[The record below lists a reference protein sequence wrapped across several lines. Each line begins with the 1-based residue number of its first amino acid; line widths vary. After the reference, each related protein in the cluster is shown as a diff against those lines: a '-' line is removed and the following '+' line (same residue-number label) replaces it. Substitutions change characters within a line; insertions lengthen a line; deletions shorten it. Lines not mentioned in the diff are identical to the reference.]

1 LNELALF
8 AGAGGGLLAS
18 HLLGWNTVAAVEIEK
33 YPREVLLQRQR
44 DGMLDQFPIWDD
56 VCTFDGRPWRGLVD
70 VVSGGFPCQ
79 DISPAGRGDGLAGAR
94 SGLWFEYLRI
104 VEEIRPAYVFA
115 ENSSNLRANGL
126 GTVIEGLTGLGYDVR
141 WGVLGAWH
149 VGAPHKRN
157 RMWVLA
163 HTNSCATTKRG
174 EHAARETTGTS
185 GRDQP
190 GGGGGDGGEGC
201 AIAAREV
208 EAIPRHPNRNSEPTQ
223 PLDDEAPRMQ
233 GVAADTT
240 IDRRLQGVEDGRG
253 CKERIRSWQEQ
264 RPRNV
269 CRNVADTAS
278 IRQPGQGQPL
288 NASDTK
294 ADREG
299 QADQLEYVGVPR
311 VWQTEPRLGRVA
323 DGVASRVDRLK
334 AIGNG
339 QVPAVAAAAF
349 RILSG
354 GAS

>member
-1 LNELALF
+1 MTGALNELALF

-44 DGMLDQFPIWDD
+44 DGMLDNFPIWDD

-104 VEEIRPAYVFA
+104 VEEVRPRFVFA

-126 GTVIEGLTGLGYDVR
+126 GTIIEGLTGLGYGAR

-149 VGAPHKRN
+149 IGAPHKRN

-163 HTNSCATTKRG
+163 YSPSQRPHYQANEQELEGQRAGQLLPIKPRDTGDVAHPTETILRNPNS
-174 EHAARETTGTS
+174 H
-185 GRDQP
+185 
-190 GGGGGDGGEGC
+190 
-201 AIAAREV
+201 
-208 EAIPRHPNRNSEPTQ
+208 SESTEPIN
-223 PLDDEAPRMQ
+223 DEAPGVQ
-233 GVAADTT
+233 G
-240 IDRRLQGVEDGRG
+240 L
-253 CKERIRSWQEQ
+253 
-264 RPRNV
+264 
-269 CRNVADTAS
+269 VADTNS
-278 IRQPGQGQPL
+278 TQ
-288 NASDTK
+288 
-294 ADREG
+294 RE
-299 QADQLEYVGVPR
+299 R
-311 VWQTEPRLGRVA
+311 VCRTERILQEHANTCSTNWWETEPALGRVA
-323 DGVASRVDRLK
+323 NGVADRVDRLK

-339 QVPAVAAAAF
+339 QVPAVAEAAF

-354 GAS
+354 GAV